1 MTYTYTMEIPD
12 DARLE
17 DGYIEFSGEPY
28 LILQKR
34 DDDGNIIA
42 EKEIHE
48 TLENSE
54 ITSGCH
60 GKENEEEEKKPVKSS
75 RKLIKSGI
83 SSISFE
89 KNLNDYS
96 NDPTV
101 TVTYDYDDGRDSDFY
116 QKSIHECINDANNF
130 ISKGY
135 RCLIDGLSV
144 DNADAFDSSNSYLM
158 VIKSS
163 RKPIKSSLDERLVPY
178 LEEFEEGYSDALT
191 EDPMDSYAGYDSDRE
206 RCESFFKKFKNNHNL
221 NDNDINDLENEII
234 YRWQKEDAEIG
245 HDMGEMYGNHY
256 GDAEYF
262 K

>member
-1 MTYTYTMEIPD
+1 MTYTMEIPD

-60 GKENEEEEKKPVKSS
+60 GEEEEKKPV
-75 RKLIKSGI
+75 
-83 SSISFE
+83 
-89 KNLNDYS
+89 
-96 NDPTV
+96 
-101 TVTYDYDDGRDSDFY
+101 
-116 QKSIHECINDANNF
+116 
-130 ISKGY
+130 
-135 RCLIDGLSV
+135 
-144 DNADAFDSSNSYLM
+144 
-158 VIKSS
+158 
-163 RKPIKSSLDERLVPY
+163 KSSLDERLVPY
-178 LEEFEEGYSDALT
+178 LEEFEEGYSDALFT

-221 NDNDINDLENEII
+221 NDDDINDLENEII
-234 YRWQKEDAEIG
+234 YRWQKEDAEID